1 MLIGK
6 WVPGRHDPDYRPVDV
21 VFYRVGRVLLP

>member
-6 WVPGRHDPDYRPVDV
+6 WVPGRHDPDSGLVDA